1 MKSVSNL
8 RHLLVEQELHYRP
21 RRRAMPAGFEG
32 WEPKTGG
39 TNLAFEANPKTGGTN
54 LAFEA
59 KTFLPMFFFWGR
71 PTGTFGL

>member
-1 MKSVSNL
+1 
-8 RHLLVEQELHYRP
+8 
-21 RRRAMPAGFEG
+21 MPAGFEG
-32 WEPKTGG
+32 WEPKTGGTNLAFEANPKTGG